1 MARNQAGGGILD
13 QAKAA
18 AGAKVAV
25 KLVCEH
31 PLIAT
36 ELAVAGAARGV
47 RVGIEETGRRLTG
60 DKEKTEDLP
69 DR

>member
-1 MARNQAGGGILD
+1 MD

-18 AGAKVAV
+18 ANAKVAV
-25 KLVCEH
+25 KLVSEH
-31 PLIAT
+31 PLIAA

-47 RVGIEETGRRLTG
+47 RVGIEETGRRLLAA

-69 DR
+69 EG